1 MNDFSGHHV
10 YKNDS
15 MFGSL
20 GNDPGSVYKCSDYDA
35 DSEKGYLIEI
45 EFVKLSATH
54 VMVKTYNIT
63 AGNCSMRFTS
73 NNVEWHDDTKE
84 TQLDVIEG
92 KLCLTYV

>member
-20 GNDPGSVYKCSDYDA
+20 GNDPGSVYKCSDYYA
-35 DSEKGYLIEI
+35 DSEKGY
-45 EFVKLSATH
+45 FVKLNATH
-54 VMVKTYNIT
+54 VMVKIYNIT
-63 AGNCSMRFTS
+63 AGNCSMHFTS
-73 NNVEWHDDTKE
+73 NNVEPHDDTKE

-92 KLCLTYV
+92 KLCITYV